1 MGWRMDKGN
10 VVCIDKRI
18 LFSLKEKDA
27 ILSSAATW
35 MNWEDIMLRN
45 KPVMEKIL
53 MIPLLWGIWNRQ
65 AHKNIG

>member
-1 MGWRMDKGN
+1 MDKEN
-10 VVCIDKRI
+10 VVCIDNRI
-18 LFSLKEKDA
+18 LFSLKEKEA

-53 MIPLLWGIWNRQ
+53 HDSNFMR
-65 AHKNIG
+65 HMK

>member
-1 MGWRMDKGN
+1 MDQGN
-10 VVCIDKRI
+10 VVCTDKRI
-18 LFSLKEKDA
+18 LFSLKEKEA

-53 MIPLLWGIWNRQ
+53 HDSTFMR
-65 AHKNIG
+65 HMK

>member
-1 MGWRMDKGN
+1 MDKGN

-18 LFSLKEKDA
+18 LFSLKEKEA

-53 MIPLLWGIWNRQ
+53 MIPLL
-65 AHKNIG
+65 